1 MNLKPETLELIEKTV
16 PQYPE
21 KRSAVMPLLH
31 HVQKERG
38 YISNEAIEWIAER
51 LEMQPINVLSVV
63 TFFPY
68 FRQEDQKI
76 GKVHVRVCRTLSCAL
91 MGAYKVGDELEKKL
105 GCKMGSSKEDGSVT
119 LEYAECLASCG
130 SGPVVLVDDD
140 LYENL
145 KATELDGLVD
155 EIEKRVSKED

>member
-16 PQYPE
+16 PRYPE
-21 KRSAVMPLLH
+21 KQSAVMPLLH

-51 LEMQPINVLSVV
+51 LEMQPINVLSVL

-91 MGAYKVGDELEKKL
+91 MGAYKVGDELEKKF
-105 GCKMGSSKEDGSVT
+105 GCKMGSSTEDGSVT

-145 KATELDGLVD
+145 KTTELDGLVE
-155 EIEKRVSKED
+155 EIEKRASKED